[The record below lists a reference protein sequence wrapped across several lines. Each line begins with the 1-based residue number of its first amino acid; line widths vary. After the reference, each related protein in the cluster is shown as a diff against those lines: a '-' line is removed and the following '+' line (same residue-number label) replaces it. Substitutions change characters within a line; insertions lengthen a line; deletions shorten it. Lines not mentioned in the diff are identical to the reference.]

1 MDGLTPSGKAI
12 ASNLEH
18 VGKVDNVRSEVS
30 QVKRKRSYEDNLE
43 VIQTLKKLC
52 KKAKTALTKRKDKNE
67 SFHTVLE
74 GGMKNITK
82 GDDQGEEV
90 S

>member
-18 VGKVDNVRSEVS
+18 IGKVDNVRSEVS
-30 QVKRKRSYEDNLE
+30 QVNLKRKRSYEDNLE

-52 KKAKTALTKRKDKNE
+52 KKTKTALTKRKDKNE
-67 SFHTVLE
+67 SVHTLLQVE
-74 GGMKNITK
+74 
-82 GDDQGEEV
+82 
-90 S
+90 